1 MKKNIILFLIIII
14 LLCFFSIESF
24 AQEKNLPKNFKN
36 SMMDILYGEFK
47 EIEYFGFI
55 YVYVKGED
63 AEKIGLNSETLTKYA
78 KLKFKNNFAYIN
90 YKSIDL
96 PYNAPD
102 SEKKKRGSLHIFI
115 WTVGDDYPIA
125 YYIRCKAGN
134 YFDYFWEIE
143 ALGVSSKDNVP
154 DKIKKTIGEMIE
166 ELAIDF
172 FMVRDE
178 M

>member
-1 MKKNIILFLIIII
+1 MKKKII
-14 LLCFFSIESF
+14 LLLIMFVLFYLPLTSF
-24 AQEKNLPKNFKN
+24 AQDKNLLKNFKN

-55 YVYVKGED
+55 YVYVKGD
-63 AEKIGLNSETLTKYA
+63 DSEKIGLNSETLTKYA

-90 YKSIDL
+90 YKNIDL

-134 YFDYFWEIE
+134 YFGYFWEIE

-172 FMVRDE
+172 FVVRDE

>member
-1 MKKNIILFLIIII
+1 MKKKII
-14 LLCFFSIESF
+14 LLLIMFVLFYLPLTSFS
-24 AQEKNLPKNFKN
+24 QDKNLTENKRPTLMQIIYK
-36 SMMDILYGEFK
+36 DFK

-55 YVYVKGED
+55 HVYVKGD
-63 AEKIGLNSETLTKYA
+63 YAEKIGLNSETLTKYA

-90 YKSIDL
+90 YKNIDL

-134 YFDYFWEIE
+134 YFGYFWEIE

-166 ELAIDF
+166 KLAIDF
-172 FMVRDE
+172 FVVRNE